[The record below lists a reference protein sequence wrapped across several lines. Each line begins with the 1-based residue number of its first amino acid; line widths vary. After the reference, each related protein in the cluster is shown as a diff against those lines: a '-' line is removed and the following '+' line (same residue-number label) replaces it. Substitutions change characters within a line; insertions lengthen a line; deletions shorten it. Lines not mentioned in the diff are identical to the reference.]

1 MALGEDP
8 TTASHAHPRT
18 EGTAMFRDDAVQL
31 QAEALGV
38 LRSLRD
44 NAVGVRCQQSLDK
57 AYEVLVSA
65 GVDPLRPPS
74 PALVGAHRRASDF
87 KVVQE
92 LLLQL
97 SWCEGVIR
105 KDVILTMM
113 YVTKA
118 ESEWVTI
125 PPAKKARAGV
135 LRRKTDVAAAEP
147 TR

>member
-1 MALGEDP
+1 MAAGNDP
-8 TTASHAHPRT
+8 TTVRTLPRT
-18 EGTAMFRDDAVQL
+18 EETAMFRDDAVQL

-65 GVDPLRPPS
+65 GVDPQRPPS
-74 PALVGAHRRASDF
+74 PAEVGAHRRVSDF

-97 SWCEGVIR
+97 SWCDDVVR

-118 ESEWVTI
+118 ESEWVTA
-125 PPAKKARAGV
+125 PPTRKTRSGV
-135 LRRKTDVAAAEP
+135 LRRKSDVAAPEP
-147 TR
+147 TH